1 MAKRNGLYKAAED
14 IEGIVFYAFKVGIQR
29 SAEKIVKDL
38 QARGPAWTGEFANSW
53 EIASSS
59 KVSGGTGSPGA
70 PKPVKAPLLT
80 NDEFKFK
87 PEVKYYIA
95 NKAPHADYAL
105 DRIEGRFF
113 VPKDQEQR
121 NAAAA
126 AGKTIETGSR
136 PDTPHRR
143 GDITGAGG
151 GNATSSAPLDWYAT
165 YINGGEIDKT
175 ISVYMDQELR
185 RAKR

>member
-14 IEGIVFYAFKVGIQR
+14 IEGLLFYAFKVGIQR
-29 SAEKIVKDL
+29 SAEKVVKDL
-38 QARGPAWTGEFANSW
+38 QAKGPAWTGEFANSW
-53 EIASSS
+53 EIASST
-59 KVSGGTGSPGA
+59 KVLGGTGESGA
-70 PKPVKAPLLT
+70 PRPVKAPLLT

-87 PEVKYYIA
+87 SEIKYYIA

-113 VPKDQEQR
+113 APENQPQR
-121 NAAAA
+121 NTAAA
-126 AGKTIETGSR
+126 AGKTISTGSR
-136 PDTPHRR
+136 PNTVHRR

-185 RAKR
+185 KAQR